1 MIREWPPQ
9 CHHAVTHNLAKLT
22 EQLFVAGTMVPGLA
36 SNCSTLELLNVRN
49 ADRLSARD
57 ALRVDR
63 GDTGGA
69 GRLPAIKIIQL
80 IQGNE
85 SHASS
90 NIEGRG
96 RFEREPP
103 AGAVTRGGRRL
114 ARGRHHGSRA
124 EHGYRRL

>member
-63 GDTGGA
+63 ARYGRRRALAGDQNYSVDTG
-69 GRLPAIKIIQL
+69 
-80 IQGNE
+80 E
-85 SHASS
+85 
-90 NIEGRG
+90 
-96 RFEREPP
+96 
-103 AGAVTRGGRRL
+103 
-114 ARGRHHGSRA
+114 
-124 EHGYRRL
+124 

>member
-1 MIREWPPQ
+1 MQGYFFARPMPQSEVETFIANCRISDDPRMPQ

-57 ALRVDR
+57 ALRVDW

-96 RFEREPP
+96 
-103 AGAVTRGGRRL
+103 
-114 ARGRHHGSRA
+114 
-124 EHGYRRL
+124 